1 MVNNLLIEK
10 KISKNWIKESF
21 KLFNWKLF
29 LTLILTSLIPAIYS
43 TTRIFWLGEMDD
55 PYAYSIAAQIQ
66 WLNIFYEIINEA
78 ILVPLFFLIS
88 RRKDIKLILDNRI
101 KSGLLINIGIYLI
114 YTIIVFV
121 SLNWLA
127 SLMITDPNLLNRS
140 LNYMYLE
147 TTSLFFFSIVQYS
160 IVIFIILKKH
170 FIVGLIFLAQALLI
184 IFFDTFFISNLH
196 FSLKLSVEGVGISN
210 IITNIFLSVFII
222 FLFLRIR
229 IKIWSLKGLN
239 FEWAYSYWKIG
250 FFSGLESLIRN
261 LFFVF
266 MVLKILNGISAAGD
280 YWLANG
286 FIWTWMLLPIISLSN
301 VIKSE
306 GDKTKNNLMKYLFI
320 YALVTLG
327 IIFIWLVT
335 IPSYELF
342 IHNILNVKN
351 SELVTNIVLMLLPF
365 YICFALNN
373 IINSMI
379 IGWGRSDITLYQS
392 ILVNILV
399 YIPYFSALMSNIWV
413 PDVMQ
418 IAIMFGMTMLTGF
431 ILNTI
436 IFVIITRTKINF
448 ILKTKNKKV
457 KNIYFGM
464 PTVGK
469 TYFSQNNN
477 VFDSECIYS
486 LNSELN
492 KEKWN
497 SFKEDPKLS
506 RKLINISFKKL
517 IKSDYEYIFFSIL
530 PNELIEKIDSL
541 ILDGH
546 NINYILRE
554 PVSYAEE
561 WNKRKSETEIT
572 LTKEMA
578 ESSFEYSY
586 NQAKDFNI
594 EPIIL
599 EQNQY
604 LSGFIK
610 NYQEK

>member
-1 MVNNLLIEK
+1 
-10 KISKNWIKESF
+10 
-21 KLFNWKLF
+21 
-29 LTLILTSLIPAIYS
+29 
-43 TTRIFWLGEMDD
+43 MDD

-88 RRKDIKLILDNRI
+88 RRKDIKLISDNRI

-127 SLMITDPNLLNRS
+127 SLMISDPNLLNRS
-140 LNYMYLE
+140 LSYMYLE

-170 FIVGLIFLAQALLI
+170 LIVGLIFLAQAILI
-184 IFFDTFFISNLH
+184 IFFDTFFISNLT
-196 FSLKLSVEGVGISN
+196 FSLKLSIEGIGISN
-210 IITNIFLSVFII
+210 IITNILLSILII
-222 FLFLRIR
+222 FLFLKIR
-229 IKIWSLKGLN
+229 IKLWNLKGLN

-286 FIWTWMLLPIISLSN
+286 FIWTWMLLPVIALSN

-306 GDKTKNNLMKYLFI
+306 GDGTKNNLMKYLFI
-320 YALVTLG
+320 YGLVTLG
-327 IIFIWLVT
+327 IILIWLVT
-335 IPSYELF
+335 IPTYELF

-351 SELVTNIVLMLLPF
+351 SDLVTNIVLVLLPF

-418 IAIMFGMTMLTGF
+418 IAIMFGMTLLIGF
-431 ILNTI
+431 IINTV
-436 IFVIITRTKINF
+436 IFIIITRTKINF
-448 ILKTKNKKV
+448 IIKPKSKKV

-497 SFKEDPKLS
+497 SFKEDPKLA

-546 NINYILRE
+546 NINYILRDPE
-554 PVSYAEE
+554 SYAEE
-561 WNKRKSETEIT
+561 WNKRKSEGEIT

-594 EPIIL
+594 KPIIL
-599 EQNQY
+599 EKNQY
-604 LSGFIK
+604 LSEFIK
-610 NYQEK
+610 NYQENQ